1 MTRFS
6 FPLAAAILAGVC
18 ADCATTP
25 PAPTTEPTFEIKY
38 ARLLK
43 LEDERSLGGGE
54 IEARLTDPDAR
65 LRARAALALGR
76 IGIGETA
83 VRLVPLLSDP
93 SAYVRTTVAFAIGL
107 YETELPASARDEL
120 LKNLSDESSSVRG
133 WAAATL
139 ARRVGEEAA
148 GPIAEAIS
156 SDLPRGQEP
165 YDWAASMTS
174 SEVRFPHFAER
185 LSLFAL
191 SKLKSVR
198 WAWGLLAT
206 EGGTPRFTWW
216 PAAWAASNL
225 SGEQLSSI
233 FLFYAGSP
241 DPISRLYGAR
251 GLGGTVPEQSR
262 DQLRVLLFDP
272 NEKVRI
278 EAIRASARLG
288 LEELVPDLIT
298 HLTEDTRYVQVEVL
312 KALSSL
318 RHPQAV
324 DPLIDLLGSEIAWVR
339 GLALSALARQD
350 EETFF
355 LLLSGIG
362 EDPDWWTR
370 VAVVETLGKMG
381 SKLARNRLRDS
392 LDDPDARVRAAVLRN
407 LARRDDEDP
416 TGLLIERL
424 RSDDPFERVAAANRL
439 AYLENEA
446 ALRPLEQAFHAEIE
460 ERAKVAMLSAIHW
473 LDSERGSELARDAQD
488 DSSYLLRRRAAA
500 ILRTDVRARPSR
512 YGLEHYQAFIDAPYT
527 PQAFIRTDRGTIE
540 LELFIGDAPLTVQNF
555 IELARNGFY
564 DGLTFHEV
572 VPNGFIRTG
581 DPRADGNGGPGY
593 SIRSEINE
601 RPFLRGTVALWEE
614 EKDWGGSQFFITHL
628 PEPLFDGRF
637 TVFGQVTTGMDVVDR
652 IERGDSI
659 LDVTIW
665 DGITSPY
672 RGE

>member
-6 FPLAAAILAGVC
+6 GPLAAAILAVVC
-18 ADCATTP
+18 VDCAST
-25 PAPTTEPTFEIKY
+25 PAPTIEPPFEIKY
-38 ARLLK
+38 ARLVK

-76 IGIGETA
+76 IGIGQTA
-83 VRLVPLLSDP
+83 SRLVPLLSDP
-93 SAYVRTTVAFAIGL
+93 SAYVRTTAAFALGL
-107 YETELPASARDEL
+107 YETELPPSARDEL
-120 LKNLSDESSSVRG
+120 LETLSDESASVRG
-133 WAAATL
+133 RAAETL
-139 ARRVGEEAA
+139 ARKVGEEAA
-148 GPIAEAIS
+148 EPIADAIA

-165 YDWAASMTS
+165 YGWTASMTS
-174 SEVRFPHFAER
+174 SEMRFPHFAER

-191 SKLKSVR
+191 SKLESVR

-206 EGGTPRFTWW
+206 EGGTPRLAWW

-225 SGEQLSSI
+225 PGEQLSSI

-241 DPISRLYGAR
+241 DPVLRLYGAR

-312 KALSSL
+312 KALSVL
-318 RHPQAV
+318 RHPEAV

-339 GLALSALARQD
+339 GLALSALAHQD
-350 EETFF
+350 EESFF
-355 LLLSGIG
+355 LLLSGVG
-362 EDPDWWTR
+362 VDPDWGTR

-381 SKLARNRLRDS
+381 SKLARTRLRDS
-392 LDDPDARVRAAVLRN
+392 LDDPDARVRGAVLRN
-407 LARRDDEDP
+407 LAHQDDEDP
-416 TGLLIERL
+416 TGLFIERL
-424 RSDDPFERVAAANRL
+424 RAEDPFERVAAANRL
-439 AYLENEA
+439 AHLRNEA
-446 ALRPLEQAFHAEIE
+446 ALGPLEQAFHAETD
-460 ERAKVAMLSAIHW
+460 ERAKVAMLSAIDW
-473 LDSERGSELARDAQD
+473 LDGERGSELARAAED
-488 DSSYLLRRRAAA
+488 DSSYLLRRRSAA
-500 ILRTDVRARPSR
+500 ILGSDVRALPSR
-512 YGLEHYQAFIDAPYT
+512 YGLEHYQAFIEAPYT
-527 PQAFIRTDRGTIE
+527 PQAFIRTGRGTIE
-540 LELFIGDAPLTVQNF
+540 LELFIADAPLTVKNF
-555 IELARNGFY
+555 IELARKGFY

-628 PEPLFDGRF
+628 PEPGFDGRF

-652 IERGDSI
+652 IERGDSV